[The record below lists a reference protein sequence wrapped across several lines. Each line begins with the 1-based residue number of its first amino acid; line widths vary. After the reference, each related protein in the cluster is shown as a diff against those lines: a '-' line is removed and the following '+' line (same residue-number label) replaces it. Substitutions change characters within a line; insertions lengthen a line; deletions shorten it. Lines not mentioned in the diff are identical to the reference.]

1 MNPPK
6 SAITKFTFHNLVLYL
21 TNYYFPQLSPNTG
34 KQYPENSSLH
44 QKFIDQ
50 KLGLVSA
57 KYETTR
63 NHQHRET
70 EHRPISSVSNSNFPI
85 SPIHSTFHR
94 HITKVASKLDVKVRG
109 PGPKLAPHWQIKCAL
124 VSANLPARTLQ
135 LLWTGCTE
143 AKTL

>member
-1 MNPPK
+1 MEKRPDAAHARILNLKYLIVLWAGQFKLTQAVNPPK

-57 KYETTR
+57 K
-63 NHQHRET
+63 
-70 EHRPISSVSNSNFPI
+70 
-85 SPIHSTFHR
+85 
-94 HITKVASKLDVKVRG
+94 
-109 PGPKLAPHWQIKCAL
+109 
-124 VSANLPARTLQ
+124 
-135 LLWTGCTE
+135 
-143 AKTL
+143 